1 MYVCVY
7 VCVSTHT
14 HTHTHAHTHT
24 HTHTRT
30 GESAED
36 VAGKEGERAQ
46 EGGAK
51 DAAGAGKG
59 DASDALVAAA
69 AGSDGAST
77 QWSEAI
83 QKALKEAE
91 ELFNEGILSME
102 QYQEE
107 QAAIMARNQ
116 QAPQSMPPTKK
127 RRSQKAEQQ
136 LVFDQYHQSL
146 YTTVLNLLAP
156 GQSAAAE
163 QAAAAAWE
171 LIKDVIDPNHIIA
184 QRWRMRIAV
193 HTTPIK
199 HRIKKVCE
207 HGRRRQA
214 CLDCDR
220 MKLEMVSI
228 IYSITAQYEAAAH
241 AQAVAISAA
250 EAASASSRPSGKK
263 SRDGAPRKR
272 NNSDGAYVDGKGK
285 GNADSAAPG
294 KNISKV
300 LFQVIS
306 RREIR

>member
-1 MYVCVY
+1 MYVCV
-7 VCVSTHT
+7 CVYIHT
-14 HTHTHAHTHT
+14 YYMYACICV
-24 HTHTRT
+24 
-30 GESAED
+30 GEGAED
-36 VAGKEGERAQ
+36 GAGKEGVEEAS
-46 EGGAK
+46 AK
-51 DAAGAGKG
+51 DAAAAGKG
-59 DASDALVAAA
+59 DASDVLVAAA
-69 AGSDGAST
+69 SGSDGAST
-77 QWSEAI
+77 QLSEAI

-102 QYQEE
+102 QYEAE

-116 QAPQSMPPTKK
+116 HAPQTTQSTKK
-127 RRSQKAEQQ
+127 RKSQKALQQ

-146 YTTVLNLLAP
+146 YSTVLHLLAP

-163 QAAAAAWE
+163 QAATAAWE
-171 LIKDVIDPNHIIA
+171 LIKEVIDPNHIIA
-184 QRWRMRIAV
+184 QRWRMRIAA
-193 HTTPIK
+193 HTTPMK

-207 HGRRRQA
+207 HGRRRET

-285 GNADSAAPG
+285 GDAHSGAQG
-294 KNISKV
+294 KNVSKV
-300 LFQVIS
+300 LFQVIL
-306 RREIR
+306 RREMC